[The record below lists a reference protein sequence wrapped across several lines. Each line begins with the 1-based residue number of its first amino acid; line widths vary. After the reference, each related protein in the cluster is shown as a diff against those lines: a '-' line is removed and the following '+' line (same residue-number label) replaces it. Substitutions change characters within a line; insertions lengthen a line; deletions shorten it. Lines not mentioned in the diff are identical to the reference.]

1 MSMAGLDME
10 AVRDGLGHSSTTTTR
25 NFYANPSL
33 DKLKKTVD
41 NVHGLQLSDTGRKA
55 GRKRRK

>member
-10 AVRDGLGHSSTTTTR
+10 TVRDGLGHSNTTTTR

-41 NVHGLQLSDTGRKA
+41 NVHGLHLSDRARKA
-55 GRKRRK
+55 KGKRHK